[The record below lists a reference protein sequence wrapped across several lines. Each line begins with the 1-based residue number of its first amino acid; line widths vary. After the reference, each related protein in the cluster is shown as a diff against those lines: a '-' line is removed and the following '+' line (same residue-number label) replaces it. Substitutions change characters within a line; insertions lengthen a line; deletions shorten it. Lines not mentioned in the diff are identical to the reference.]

1 MKKPKFLDETAEVRK
16 DSITINWDKLTGLDA
31 GGEGIEIIE
40 YVIEYT
46 QLKELEGE
54 AFEPENKG
62 TETVDGSTDS
72 WKHTGIDNAQAWSYK
87 IRAVNSVS
95 DCEKWSPALEVV
107 SGEPPQKPDEPT
119 VCVTGVDCPTARRMR
134 LRGNN
139 GGAEDDDAPTVKL
152 IWSKDGVIEDN
163 ITAYEVKILN
173 GEGNFVEHPDCDVV

>member
-72 WKHTGIDNAQAWSYK
+72 WKHTGIDNA
-87 IRAVNSVS
+87 
-95 DCEKWSPALEVV
+95 
-107 SGEPPQKPDEPT
+107 
-119 VCVTGVDCPTARRMR
+119 
-134 LRGNN
+134 
-139 GGAEDDDAPTVKL
+139 
-152 IWSKDGVIEDN
+152 
-163 ITAYEVKILN
+163 
-173 GEGNFVEHPDCDVV
+173 